1 MPAAEPYCV
10 DQDKESRDIDGVVK
24 MSSNNTN
31 EESYNNNDMKDRGD
45 EDIPVDKDS
54 EITKTPD
61 TKETMPIA
69 LSQLVE
75 KAPSVDSE
83 TMETPDTNNTM
94 PMPLSKAPSVDS
106 ETMKTPDSKET
117 MPQLVEKAPSVD
129 SETMKTPYVGKDYWD
144 MPLSQLDADKFE
156 QAGLIERRD
165 ERCSTVKKFKQ
176 ELTDIQNKSK
186 DPKGKDMSQ
195 RIQKSRK
202 QLVLNIIRSST
213 IKYASQEHEYKA
225 IGKFYRGMFRK
236 VAYNDSGVRKDRLFD
251 ETEHATLMEIARA
264 YGAFDY

>member
-1 MPAAEPYCV
+1 
-10 DQDKESRDIDGVVK
+10 
-24 MSSNNTN
+24 
-31 EESYNNNDMKDRGD
+31 
-45 EDIPVDKDS
+45 
-54 EITKTPD
+54 
-61 TKETMPIA
+61 
-69 LSQLVE
+69 
-75 KAPSVDSE
+75 
-83 TMETPDTNNTM
+83 
-94 PMPLSKAPSVDS
+94 
-106 ETMKTPDSKET
+106 
-117 MPQLVEKAPSVD
+117 
-129 SETMKTPYVGKDYWD
+129 MKTPYVGKDYWD